1 MKSFQ
6 FSLSALCV
14 LREQQEQAA
23 QKKYA
28 GALRDCE
35 EAAERVQ
42 NASQELMTCWHDL
55 TGKLS
60 SGVSAVEFLRVR
72 AWCNVLELRLKERTA
87 ALEQARLNV
96 DAVWQEMLTA
106 TRDRET
112 LDRFHDKK
120 RRAYDLE
127 VQRLEQKEL
136 DELAIQLAA
145 TPGPLHYQPQQ
156 AGVNG

>member
-1 MKSFQ
+1 MKRFQ
-6 FSLSALCV
+6 FSLSALSV

-28 GALRDCE
+28 EALRHCE
-35 EAAERVQ
+35 DAAAKVQ
-42 NASQELMTCWHDL
+42 AASQELTTSWHDL
-55 TGKLS
+55 TTKLS
-60 SGVSAVEFLRVR
+60 NGVSAVEFLRSR
-72 AWCNVLELRLKERTA
+72 AWCNVLELRLKDQTTA
-87 ALEQARLNV
+87 LAEARLKV

-120 RRAYDLE
+120 RRAYDREL
-127 VQRLEQKEL
+127 QRLEQKEL

-145 TPGPLHYQPQQ
+145 TPGPFQYQAQQ
-156 AGVNG
+156 TGV

>member
-23 QKKYA
+23 QKKYSE
-28 GALRDCE
+28 ALHFCE
-35 EAAERVQ
+35 EAATRVET
-42 NASQELMTCWHDL
+42 ASHELMTCWRDL

-60 SGVSAVEFLRVR
+60 AGVSAVEFLRAR
-72 AWCNVLELRLKERTA
+72 AWCNVLELRLKERTN
-87 ALEQARLNV
+87 ALEQARLKV

-106 TRDRET
+106 TRDRES
-112 LDRFHDKK
+112 LDRFRDKK
-120 RRAYDLE
+120 RRAYNAE
-127 VQRLEQKEL
+127 VQRQEQKEL

-145 TPGPLHYQPQQ
+145 TPGPLHYQQQ
-156 AGVNG
+156 PNL

>member
-6 FSLSALCV
+6 FSLSALAV

-28 GALRDCE
+28 ESLHFCE
-35 EAAERVQ
+35 EAAAHVE
-42 NASQELMTCWHDL
+42 NASRELMNCWRDL

-60 SGVSAVEFLRVR
+60 AGVSAVEFLRAR

-87 ALEQARLNV
+87 ALEQARLKV
-96 DAVWQEMLTA
+96 DAVWQEMLIA
-106 TRDRET
+106 TRDRES

-120 RRAYDLE
+120 RRAYNTQL
-127 VQRLEQKEL
+127 QRAEQKEL

-145 TPGPLHYQPQQ
+145 TPGPFQYQQQ
-156 AGVNG
+156 PDA

>member
-1 MKSFQ
+1 MKRFH
-6 FSLSALCV
+6 FSLSALSV

-28 GALRDCE
+28 ESLQICE
-35 EAAERVQ
+35 EAATRVEK
-42 NASQELMTCWHDL
+42 AGRELMNCWHDL

-60 SGVSAVEFLRVR
+60 SGVSAVEFLRAR

-87 ALEQARLNV
+87 ALEQARLKV
-96 DAVWQEMLTA
+96 DAVWQEMLGA
-106 TRDRET
+106 TRDRES

-120 RRAYDLE
+120 RRAYNTQL
-127 VQRLEQKEL
+127 QRAEQKEL

-145 TPGPLHYQPQQ
+145 TPGPFQYQPQPE
-156 AGVNG
+156 A